1 MTPADNKSDNQAQN
15 YNLEILT
22 TAQNSQVVSQPI
34 VDHQTANNGDD
45 NATNAL
51 QQDNRRV
58 KTTMPGKRNRTHGSR
73 NERTSANVVGID
85 VLPERVPSFD
95 M

>member
-1 MTPADNKSDNQAQN
+1 M
-15 YNLEILT
+15 EILT
-22 TAQNSQVVSQPI
+22 AAQNSQVVSQPI
-34 VDHQTANNGDD
+34 VDQNANNGDD

-95 M
+95 MQNI